1 MLELETENGEM
12 KTLIEQMTREVQML
26 KDQTTN
32 KQKQDAQANELDQSE
47 QVYELRRENF
57 RLAADL
63 RRIQLDNELLRAS
76 DGNAN
81 KDFAQFQEVAKLE
94 NSIEDLKSE
103 KANSERENTKLLAKI
118 RIMDGQIT
126 SLKKERERLLEIS
139 SDLKVQVSL
148 SEKRKTYDYNTAP
161 QTDRG

>member
-148 SEKRKTYDYNTAP
+148 SEKRKTYDYNTAA